1 MTERNRRA
9 ETTASLLALLLT
21 PGPHRVQAGVNFAA
35 ADVMRDKR
43 MLMRLE
49 LPGKLVFL
57 FRIRFGLYAVLS
69 RLEANCDWSAMESA
83 LASRRDGC

>member
-1 MTERNRRA
+1 
-9 ETTASLLALLLT
+9 
-21 PGPHRVQAGVNFAA
+21 
-35 ADVMRDKR
+35 MRDKR

-69 RLEANCDWSAMESA
+69 RLEADCDWSTMESA
-83 LASRRDGC
+83 LASGIDG

>member
-1 MTERNRRA
+1 MLRGFFTP
-9 ETTASLLALLLT
+9 LLT
-21 PGPHRVQAGVNFAA
+21 PDPHRIQAGVNFAA
-35 ADVMRDKR
+35 GNIMRDKR

-69 RLEANCDWSAMESA
+69 RLEADCDWSTMESA
-83 LASRRDGC
+83 LASGIDG